1 MKSSFISKP
10 QTACSS
16 RLLPSIT
23 VLLALAAALAT
34 PAAACDLC
42 AIYSAAQARG
52 DMGKGWHGSIAHQFT
67 HYGTLQT
74 DGVKVPNAEGQK
86 LDSAITQFAVGYNLA
101 DNFGLQLNLPFI
113 HREYQR
119 TTPTVGVNETG
130 SVTGLGDAALIAN
143 WSPWHAQTKHG
154 IYRWTVLAGL
164 KFPTGNSGRL
174 QEEVDEKAPG
184 FVASLPDSAVHG
196 HDLTLGSGSVDGII
210 GSGLFA
216 SYEQFFFTASGQY
229 ALRTQGAKGYQFAN
243 DLTWSGGPGL
253 YLVRSD
259 DWMVS
264 LQGNTTGEYKQR
276 DSFQGAKG
284 VDTAVKTVFVGPQ
297 VSVAWKSKLS
307 ADLGV
312 DLPIV
317 RDNTATQTVPDYRV
331 RAAVNLRF

>member
-1 MKSSFISKP
+1 MKIQSNQPKP
-10 QTACSS
+10 VAAPCWLKSLAT
-16 RLLPSIT
+16 
-23 VLLALAAALAT
+23 LLALAGAFAP
-34 PAAACDLC
+34 PARACDLC

-52 DMGKGWHGSIAHQFT
+52 DMGKGWYGSIAHQFT
-67 HYGTLQT
+67 HQGTLQT
-74 DGVKVPNAEGQK
+74 DGVKVANSEGQK
-86 LDSAITQFAVGYNLA
+86 LDSAITQLAVGYNLA

-113 HREYQR
+113 HRAFQR

-130 SVTGLGDAALIAN
+130 SVAGLGDAALVAN

-154 IYRWTVLAGL
+154 IYRWTVLAGV

-184 FVASLPDSAVHG
+184 FVASVPDSAVHG
-196 HDLTLGSGSVDGII
+196 HDVTLGSGSVDGIL

-216 SYEQFFFTASGQY
+216 SHEQFFFSASGQY

-243 DLTWSGGPGL
+243 DLSWAGGPGL
-253 YLVRSD
+253 YLLRGD
-259 DWMVS
+259 NWTVS

-276 DSFQGAKG
+276 DTFQGGKG

-297 VSVAWKSKLS
+297 FGIAWKSKIS

-312 DLPIV
+312 DLPVV

-331 RAAVNLRF
+331 RAAITLRF

>member
-1 MKSSFISKP
+1 MTQLVSSP
-10 QTACSS
+10 
-16 RLLPSIT
+16 RLLPSLT
-23 VLLALAAALAT
+23 VLLALAGAFAT
-34 PAAACDLC
+34 PSGACDLC

-52 DMGKGWHGSIAHQFT
+52 EMGKGWHGSIAHQFT
-67 HYGTLQT
+67 HQGTLQQ

-86 LDSAITQFAVGYNLA
+86 LDSAITQLAVGYNFA
-101 DNFGLQLNLPFI
+101 SNFGLQLNLPFI
-113 HREYQR
+113 HRAYER
-119 TTPTVGVNETG
+119 TTFTGVNETG
-130 SVTGLGDAALIAN
+130 SVSGLGDAALVAN

-184 FVASLPDSAVHG
+184 FLPALPVESAVHG
-196 HDLTLGSGSVDGII
+196 HDLTLGSGSVDGIL

-243 DLTWSGGPGL
+243 DLSWSGGPGL
-253 YLVRSD
+253 YLLRSD
-259 DWMVS
+259 DWTVS
-264 LQGNTTGEYKQR
+264 LQGNISGEYKQR
-276 DSFQGAKG
+276 DTFQGAKG

-297 VSVAWKSKLS
+297 IGVAWKSKLS

-312 DLPIV
+312 DLPVV

-331 RAAVNLRF
+331 RAAVTLRF